1 MTKRVRFLNC
11 KREAAGLVRCS
22 GCLFQ
27 FHAAKDTTSC
37 PGCGAGV
44 LIDCPLWAEGTSR
57 KYSTGTRSKS
67 K

>member
-44 LIDCPLWAEGTSR
+44 LIDCPGEWKR
-57 KYSTGTRSKS
+57 KRRADGRSDDDD
-67 K
+67 